1 MAQIERVREAFQ
13 GPVTDQQ
20 IREKAQS
27 GWKPVALIWERELDP
42 AAPGSFAREVE
53 VPYGYKVAA
62 DTVHLEVNEQ
72 ENAVL
77 LLCME
82 LIVQDQRLSQIA
94 LELNRHGFRTRNGFV
109 WNPAS
114 VFELLPRL
122 IEAGP
127 RIFTSEEWIERRK
140 RLGQLLTR

>member
-1 MAQIERVREAFQ
+1 MAQVERIREPFQ
-13 GPVTDQQ
+13 GPLSEEQLKT
-20 IREKAQS
+20 KAQS
-27 GWKPVALIWERELDP
+27 GWKPVAIIWERELDS
-42 AAPGSFAREVE
+42 ASSEFVREVD

-62 DTVHLEVNEQ
+62 DTVHLEVNSQ

-77 LLCME
+77 VLCME
-82 LIVQDQRLSQIA
+82 LIVQDRRLSQIA
-94 LELNRHGFRTRNGFV
+94 AELNQQGFRTRNGFL

-140 RLGQLLTR
+140 RLGQLLTH

>member
-1 MAQIERVREAFQ
+1 MRHAWVSTPFSHCPLVGFQENYRPSPGKSKKTLENARILVHDRLHMAQ
-13 GPVTDQQ
+13 
-20 IREKAQS
+20 
-27 GWKPVALIWERELDP
+27 IWERELD
-42 AAPGSFAREVE
+42 AANAAYVREVD

-62 DTVHLEVNEQ
+62 DTVHLEVEDA
-72 ENAVL
+72 ENSVL

-94 LELNRHGFRTRNGFV
+94 KELNKQGYRTRNGFI

-122 IEAGP
+122 IESRPGRRP
-127 RIFTSEEWIERRK
+127 RS
-140 RLGQLLTR
+140 G